1 MHTAELEALAG
12 FALGPLVC
20 FHGGELRVIEQVLS
34 DVETLGKSSN
44 KNDWLGNG
52 IYFWVGSKERAQ
64 EWAEQK
70 QAQGLLHKAAVVGAL
85 IYPGLCLNLLD
96 FGVLDEVKDAYN
108 FLLDVFSKAGEEP
121 PRNRCEL
128 NGILVNRRLDCAV
141 MNSVHQLRKEA
152 GLTAYD
158 TVLGAFEE
166 GAPLFDGSAFR
177 EKTHLQIAVRNH
189 SCILKYFL
197 P

>member
-20 FHGGELRVIEQVLS
+20 FHGGELRVIEQVLA

-52 IYFWVGSKERAQ
+52 IYFWVGSKERAH

-70 QAQGLLHKAAVVGAL
+70 QAQGLLHKAAVVGAI

-96 FGVLDEVKDAYN
+96 FGVIDEVRDAYS
-108 FLLDVFSKAGEEP
+108 FLLEVFKKAEDDP
-121 PRNRCEL
+121 PVNHCEQ
-128 NGILVNRRLDCAV
+128 NGILVNRPLDCAV
-141 MNSVHQLRKEA
+141 IESVHQLRRDA
-152 GLTAYD
+152 GLPAYD

-166 GAPLFDGSAFR
+166 GPPLFEGSAFR
-177 EKTHLQIAVRNH
+177 ERTHLQIAVRNR
-189 SCILKYFL
+189 SCILKYFK

>member
-1 MHTAELEALAG
+1 MHTVELEALAG
-12 FALGPLVC
+12 FALGPFVC
-20 FHGGELRVIEQVLS
+20 YHGGELSIIEGVLS
-34 DVETLGKSSN
+34 GTESLGKSSN
-44 KNDWLGNG
+44 QNDWLGSG

-70 QAQGLLHKAAVVGAL
+70 HARGLLKKAAVVGAL
-85 IYPGLCLNLLD
+85 IYPSRCLSLLD
-96 FGVLDEVKDAYN
+96 FGVLDEVKDACN
-108 FLLDVFSKAGEEP
+108 FLLDVFRKTGEEP

-128 NGILVNRRLDCAV
+128 NGILVNRQGDCAV